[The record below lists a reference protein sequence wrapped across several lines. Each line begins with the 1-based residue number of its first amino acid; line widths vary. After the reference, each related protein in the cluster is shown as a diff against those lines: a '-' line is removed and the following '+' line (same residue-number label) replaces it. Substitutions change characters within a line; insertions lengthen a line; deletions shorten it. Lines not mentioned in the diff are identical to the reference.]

1 MQVSKFMIDD
11 VKTVTKNDTLQKAAK
26 IMYDFKIGSCVV
38 IDNENKPIGIVTR
51 TDVLNHYVQSGD
63 SIDLVVPVDNF
74 IKSKIVTITPEES
87 LDIANQMLSE
97 SRLHHLIVVDKD
109 GKLAGVLSTLDII
122 DLQHKRNKAYP
133 YFLQ

>member
-1 MQVSKFMIDD
+1 
-11 VKTVTKNDTLQKAAK
+11 
-26 IMYDFKIGSCVV
+26 MYDFKIGSCVV